1 MKKAIALL
9 LLLAAAYFGY
19 EYYAT
24 HLKTTQEEQ
33 QVLALADEFN
43 LVIQSADQGARASG
57 LASLDMG
64 FSLDQDVA
72 KAEALK
78 KRLAELTPALKE
90 AKAREKA
97 KVLEIHLESF
107 ITRKK

>member
-1 MKKAIALL
+1 MKNAIALL
-9 LLLAAAYFGY
+9 LLLVAAYFGY
-19 EYYAT
+19 EYYST

-33 QVLALADEFN
+33 QVLAIADEFN
-43 LVIQSADQGARASG
+43 KVIQSADQGARASG

-72 KAEALK
+72 KAEVLK
-78 KRLAELTPALKE
+78 KRLAELTPGLTE

-97 KVLEIHLESF
+97 KVLEMHIAGF
-107 ITRKK
+107 IQRKK